1 MYQNNNSGF
10 PKESEH
16 MDLKERYYHK
26 IRLDKMRLTKSRKA
40 MIEILENQHLTF
52 KEIQKALASRGF
64 YNVST
69 IYNNLEF
76 LIDQKIVVE
85 IYINDTKYYD
95 LSMGNP
101 MHSADSHIHIMNK
114 DTNEITEVNSPDI
127 FDFLSNHQ
135 AFKHLDLEYIRII
148 ISAQNKK
155 K

>member
-1 MYQNNNSGF
+1 V
-10 PKESEH
+10 
-16 MDLKERYYHK
+16 DIKERYYQR
-26 IRLDKMRLTKSRKA
+26 IRTENMRLTKSRKA

-52 KEIQKALASRGF
+52 KEIQKALAARGF

-76 LIDQKIVVE
+76 LVDQKIVVE
-85 IYINDTKYYD
+85 LYINDTKYYD
-95 LSMGNP
+95 LAMGNP

-114 DTNEITEVNSPDI
+114 DTNTITEVNSTDI
-127 FDFLSNHQ
+127 FEYLTNHP
-135 AFKHLDLEYIRII
+135 AFKDLDLEYIRII

>member
-1 MYQNNNSGF
+1 
-10 PKESEH
+10 
-16 MDLKERYYHK
+16 MDIKERYYHR
-26 IRLDKMRLTKSRKA
+26 IRTENMRLTKSRKA

-76 LIDQKIVVE
+76 LVEHKIVVE

-95 LSMGNP
+95 LAMGNP

-114 DTNEITEVNSPDI
+114 DTNEITEVNSNDI
-127 FDFLSNHQ
+127 FDYLTNHP
-135 AFKHLDLEYIRII
+135 AFKNLDLEYIRII
-148 ISAQNKK
+148 VSAQAKK

>member
-1 MYQNNNSGF
+1 
-10 PKESEH
+10 

-26 IRLDKMRLTKSRKA
+26 IRTDKMRLTKSRKA
-40 MIEILENQHLTF
+40 MIEVLENQHLTF

-76 LIDQKIVVE
+76 LVEQKIVVE

-95 LSMGNP
+95 LAMGNP

-114 DTNEITEVNSPDI
+114 DTNSITEVNNPEI
-127 FDFLSNHQ
+127 FEFLSSHP
-135 AFKHLDLEYIRII
+135 AFKHLDIDYIRII
-148 ISAQNKK
+148 ISGSHKKNK
-155 K
+155 

>member
-1 MYQNNNSGF
+1 
-10 PKESEH
+10 
-16 MDLKERYYHK
+16 MDIKERYYHR
-26 IRLDKMRLTKSRKA
+26 IRTENMRLTKSRKA

-76 LIDQKIVVE
+76 LVEHKIVVE

-95 LSMGNP
+95 LAMGNP
-101 MHSADSHIHIMNK
+101 MHSADSHIHILNK
-114 DTNEITEVNSPDI
+114 DTNEITEINSNDI
-127 FDFLSNHQ
+127 FDYLTNHP
-135 AFKHLDLEYIRII
+135 AFKNLDLEYIRII
-148 ISAQNKK
+148 ISGQAKK

>member
-1 MYQNNNSGF
+1 L
-10 PKESEH
+10 EI
-16 MDLKERYYHK
+16 KERYYQK
-26 IRLDKMRLTKSRKA
+26 IRKDNMRLTRSRKA

-76 LIDQKIVVE
+76 LIEQKIVVE

-95 LSMGNP
+95 LALGNP

-114 DTNEITEVNSPDI
+114 DTNSITEINNKDI
-127 FDFLSNHQ
+127 FEYLGSHP
-135 AFKHLDLEYIRII
+135 AFRDLDLEYIRII

>member
-1 MYQNNNSGF
+1 
-10 PKESEH
+10 
-16 MDLKERYYHK
+16 
-26 IRLDKMRLTKSRKA
+26 MRLTKSRKA

-76 LIDQKIVVE
+76 LVEHKIVVE

-95 LSMGNP
+95 LAMGNP
-101 MHSADSHIHIMNK
+101 MHSADSHIHILNK
-114 DTNEITEVNSPDI
+114 DTNEITEINSNDI
-127 FDFLSNHQ
+127 FDYLTNHP
-135 AFKHLDLEYIRII
+135 AFKNLDLEYIRII
-148 ISAQNKK
+148 ISAQAKK

>member
-1 MYQNNNSGF
+1 M
-10 PKESEH
+10 E
-16 MDLKERYYHK
+16 LRERYFQK
-26 IRLDKMRLTKSRKA
+26 IRSDKMRLTKSRKA

-52 KEIQKALASRGF
+52 KEIQKALAHRGF

-95 LSMGNP
+95 LAMGNP
-101 MHSADSHIHIMNK
+101 MHNADSHIHILNK

-127 FDFLSNHQ
+127 FEFVSKHP
-135 AFKHLDLEYIRII
+135 AFKDLDLEYIRII
-148 ISAQNKK
+148 ISASHKKNK
-155 K
+155 